1 MHGNSIDAGPP
12 ARARPARITRTARA
26 APRRD
31 DRAFAPGGALNA
43 AGLLLLLFYANHLLS
58 RPGACTSLN
67 HTLSAVVWP
76 APVLG
81 IALLLHCRRP
91 LAWWLGAGSLFAT
104 LLAAGSLDW
113 VPWHVDAL
121 FAAVNV
127 VEAIAGAWL
136 ARRYLIAGGGVDT
149 LRGFAMFVLLLPLGM
164 AAMHAT
170 LAAAILSVWM
180 NDREWLSEWSRA
192 YAANALALLVLL
204 PALLTWN
211 ARACGATWSRSRN
224 QLPVLA
230 TFGSLCFASIWGYQ
244 AEVARALLALSLS
257 WAALEGGLVLASQL
271 NALSA
276 IALIAMTLGGRG
288 PYAWHHDG
296 HGVWALQVDL
306 IGVAILS
313 MCIAIATG
321 ERRRLARQ
329 IERSRRFESL
339 GFFAGGIVHDFS
351 NVLTTIDCHAEY
363 ASERLASG
371 ARADDSI
378 DEIHRAVERGRD
390 LAAQILL
397 AARRGEPVLTR
408 VSVDEVVDEA
418 LAATRAAAWRGVEIV
433 RCGDGARDG
442 ARRGD
447 VRHVVFADRSQLAR
461 AVMNLV
467 GNAVRAARATV
478 VVRVGVNG
486 GVNGGASDGA
496 SRGANDGGAPAARAF
511 DVAIGEASMP
521 GGVWIEVSDDGEGI
535 DVEPLDR
542 IFEPF
547 YSNRS
552 GAPGT
557 GLGLAIVAGA
567 ALAHRGQIAVATDRG
582 AGSCFRFTLPAAW
595 GTGAPGAMDAG
606 APGAVQERT

>member
-1 MHGNSIDAGPP
+1 MHENSIDAGPP
-12 ARARPARITRTARA
+12 ARARPARIKQASRR
-26 APRRD
+26 APRRG
-31 DRAFAPGGALNA
+31 DRTFAPGGALNA
-43 AGLLLLLFYANHLLS
+43 AGLLLLLLFYANHLLT

-91 LAWWLGAGSLFAT
+91 LAWGLGVVSLFVT

-113 VPWHVDAL
+113 VPWRVDAL
-121 FAAVNV
+121 FAAVNAI
-127 VEAIAGAWL
+127 EAVAGAWL
-136 ARRYLIAGGGVDT
+136 ARRYVSPGGGVDT

-170 LAAAILSVWM
+170 LAAAILSVWL
-180 NDREWLSEWSRA
+180 NDREWLNEWSRA
-192 YAANALALLVLL
+192 YAANALALLALL

-211 ARACGATWSRSRN
+211 ARACRAAWSRSRN
-224 QLPVLA
+224 QLPALA
-230 TFGSLCFASIWGYQ
+230 TFGSLCFASIWGDQ
-244 AEVARALLALSLS
+244 AEVARALLALSLC
-257 WAALEGGLVLASQL
+257 WAGIEGGLVLASQL
-271 NALSA
+271 NALAA

-288 PYAWHHDG
+288 PYALHYDG

-339 GFFAGGIVHDFS
+339 GFFAGGIVHDFN

-363 ASERLASG
+363 ASDRLAGG
-371 ARADDSI
+371 ARADESI

-390 LAAQILL
+390 LTTQILL

-408 VSVDEVVDEA
+408 VSVDEVVDDA
-418 LAATRAAAWRGVEIV
+418 LAAMRAAALRGIEIV
-433 RCGDGARDG
+433 RCGDDACGD
-442 ARRGD
+442 ARRD
-447 VRHVVFADRSQLAR
+447 DARHVVFADRSQLAR

-478 VVRVGVNG
+478 VVRVGAN
-486 GVNGGASDGA
+486 D
-496 SRGANDGGAPAARAF
+496 GANDGGAPAADAF
-511 DVAIGEASMP
+511 DVAIGEPSVP
-521 GGVWIEVSDDGEGI
+521 GGVWIEVSDDGDGI
-535 DVEPLDR
+535 GVEPLDR

-567 ALAHRGQIAVATDRG
+567 AIAHRGQIAVATDRG
-582 AGSCFRFTLPAAW
+582 AGSRFRLTLPAAH
-595 GTGAPGAMDAG
+595 GTGESGASGAPGEADAG
-606 APGAVQERT
+606 ARGAVQEKKR

>member
-1 MHGNSIDAGPP
+1 MHKNPIDAGSP
-12 ARARPARITRTARA
+12 ARVRPTRIMQ
-26 APRRD
+26 APRRGNL
-31 DRAFAPGGALNA
+31 AFAPGGALNA
-43 AGLLLLLFYANHLLS
+43 AALLLLLFYANHLLS
-58 RPGACTSLN
+58 RPGASVSLN
-67 HTLSAVVWP
+67 QTLSAVVWP

-91 LAWWLGAGSLFAT
+91 LARSFGAVALFVT

-113 VPWHVDAL
+113 VPWHIDAL

-127 VEAIAGAWL
+127 GEAIAGAWL
-136 ARRYLIAGGGVDT
+136 ARRYLKPGGGVDT

-170 LAAAILSVWM
+170 LAAAILSVWTS
-180 NDREWLSEWSRA
+180 DREWLSEWSRA

-204 PALLTWN
+204 PVLLTWN
-211 ARACGATWSRSRN
+211 ARACVAAWSRSRN
-224 QLPVLA
+224 QLPALA
-230 TFGSLCFASIWGYQ
+230 TLGSLCFAWIWDDQ
-244 AEVARALLALSLS
+244 VEVARVVLVLSLS
-257 WAALEGGLVLASQL
+257 WAALEGGFVLVSQL

-288 PYAWHHDG
+288 PYAPHHDG

-339 GFFAGGIVHDFS
+339 GFFAGGIVHDFN
-351 NVLTTIDCHAEY
+351 NVLAVIDCHAEY
-363 ASERLASG
+363 AIDQLASG
-371 ARADDSI
+371 ARADESI
-378 DEIHRAVERGRD
+378 GEIHRAVERGRD
-390 LAAQILL
+390 LTTQILL

-408 VSVDEVVDEA
+408 VSVDEIVDDA
-418 LAATRAAAWRGVEIV
+418 LAAMPAAGLRGIEFV
-433 RCGDGARDG
+433 RCGDDACG
-442 ARRGD
+442 
-447 VRHVVFADRSQLAR
+447 VTRHVAFADRSQIVR

-467 GNAVRAARATV
+467 GNAMRAARSTV
-478 VVRVGVNG
+478 VVRIGANGAATDG
-486 GVNGGASDGA
+486 GV
-496 SRGANDGGAPAARAF
+496 PADDTF
-511 DVAIGEASMP
+511 DVAIGEQSMP
-521 GGVWIEVSDDGEGI
+521 GGVWIEVRDDGNGI
-535 DVEPLDR
+535 EAEPLDS

-547 YSNRS
+547 TSTRS

-567 ALAHRGQIAVATDRG
+567 AIAHRGQIAVATDRG
-582 AGSCFRFTLPAAW
+582 AGSRFRLTLPAAH
-595 GTGAPGAMDAG
+595 GTGASGMTGEVDAG
-606 APGAVQERT
+606 ARGVVQRRK

>member
-12 ARARPARITRTARA
+12 ARARPARIAQA
-26 APRRD
+26 ARRD
-31 DRAFAPGGALNA
+31 DRAFAPGGVLNA

-91 LAWWLGAGSLFAT
+91 LAWGLGAASLFVT

-121 FAAVNV
+121 FAAVNA

-136 ARRYLIAGGGVDT
+136 ARRYVTPGGGVDT

-180 NDREWLSEWSRA
+180 NDRGWLNEWSRA
-192 YAANALALLVLL
+192 YAANALALLALL

-211 ARACGATWSRSRN
+211 ARACRAAWLRARN
-224 QLPVLA
+224 QLPALA
-230 TFGSLCFASIWGYQ
+230 TFGSLCFASIWGGQ
-244 AEVARALLALSLS
+244 AEVARALLALSLC

-271 NALSA
+271 NALA
-276 IALIAMTLGGRG
+276 AVGLIAMTLGGRG
-288 PYAWHHDG
+288 PYAFHYDG

-321 ERRRLARQ
+321 ERRRLARLV
-329 IERSRRFESL
+329 ERSRRFESL

-363 ASERLASG
+363 ASERLARG

-390 LAAQILL
+390 LATQILL

-408 VSVDEVVDEA
+408 VSVDEVVDDA
-418 LAATRAAAWRGVEIV
+418 LAAMRAAALRGIEIV
-433 RCGDGARDG
+433 RCGDEPCGDGRRGGAR
-442 ARRGD
+442 
-447 VRHVVFADRSQLAR
+447 HIVFADRSQLSR

-467 GNAVRAARATV
+467 GNAMRAARATV
-478 VVRVGVNG
+478 VVRVGANDDENDDANG
-486 GVNGGASDGA
+486 GANGGASDG
-496 SRGANDGGAPAARAF
+496 GAPAGEPF
-511 DVAIGEASMP
+511 DVAIGEPSLP
-521 GGVWIEVSDDGEGI
+521 HGVWIEVSDDGDGI
-535 DVEPLDR
+535 EVEPLDR

-567 ALAHRGQIAVATDRG
+567 AIAHHGRIAVATARG
-582 AGSCFRFTLPAAW
+582 AGSRFRLTLPAAR
-595 GTGAPGAMDAG
+595 GAGAPDETDAG
-606 APGAVQERT
+606 ARGPVQERKR